1 MRIKKGQ
8 LVELEVDG
16 IAFGGKGVAHI
27 DKLVVFVDGAVPGDR
42 VMAQIYKK
50 KRRFL
55 EARTREIL
63 TASKDRVKAPCHYVG
78 WCGGCK
84 WQFLSYAK
92 QLEYKQQH
100 VAESLAHI
108 GGLEAVSVHPTI
120 PSKKI
125 FGYRNKMEFS
135 CSDRRWLLP
144 SEMEDDDLQTDF
156 ALGLHV
162 PGTFY
167 KVLDIEACLLQP
179 ALGNELLDFIR
190 QKMLSSGLPAYG
202 LRSHLGFWRFLMLR
216 HSKTH
221 NQWLVN
227 LITSGSNDTVLQLLA
242 QEVMVRFPQV
252 VSVVNNVTARKASI
266 AVGESENCLAGA
278 ATISEKIGDRM
289 FEISAN
295 SFFQTNTRGAATLY
309 DVVERYADLDGTQQ
323 LLDLYCGTGSISLC
337 LADKAKTVVGFE
349 WVESAVADA
358 HRNVK
363 LNGVSNCRFVAG
375 DVRRML
381 SEFEDGVDVMVI
393 DPPRVGMHQDVV
405 TEVMCK
411 GPQKIV
417 YVSCNPSTLARD
429 LALLKEAYHVAEVQP
444 VDMFPHTWHI
454 EAVAKLVK
462 K

>member
-1 MRIKKGQ
+1 MSIKKGQ
-8 LVELEVDG
+8 TIELEVDG

-27 DKLVVFVDGAVPGDR
+27 DKLVVFVEGAVPGDR

-55 EARTREIL
+55 EARTREII
-63 TASKDRVKAPCHYVG
+63 TASKDRVIAPCPYVG

-84 WQFLSYAK
+84 WQFLSYTK

-108 GGLEAVSVHPTI
+108 GGLEDVPVHPTLA
-120 PSKKI
+120 SVKE

-144 SEMEDDDLQTDF
+144 SEMEQDDLKTDF

-167 KVLDIEACLLQP
+167 KVLDINACLLQP
-179 ALGNELLDFIR
+179 PLGNELLTFIR
-190 QKMLSSGLPAYG
+190 QKMIDSGLPAYG

-216 HSKTH
+216 HSVTH
-221 NQWLVN
+221 DQYLVN
-227 LITSGSNDTVLQLLA
+227 LITSEPNDTVLKPLA
-242 QEVMVRFPQV
+242 QEVIAQFPQV
-252 VSVVNNVTARKASI
+252 VSVVNNVTASKASI
-266 AVGESENCLAGA
+266 AVGETERCLAGDT
-278 ATISEKIGDRM
+278 TISEKIGDRM

-295 SFFQTNTRGAATLY
+295 SFFQTNTRGAAILY
-309 DVVERYADLDGTQQ
+309 DVVDQYAGLDSTQR
-323 LLDLYCGTGSISLC
+323 LLDLYCGTGSISLY
-337 LADKAKTVVGFE
+337 LADKSKSVVGFE
-349 WVESAVADA
+349 LVESAIADA
-358 HRNVK
+358 HRNSEM
-363 LNGVSNCRFVAG
+363 NGIDNCRFVAG

-381 SEFEDGVDVMVI
+381 ADFEEEVDVMVI
-393 DPPRVGMHQDVV
+393 DPPRVGMHPDVV
-405 TEVMCK
+405 TEVLRK
-411 GPQKIV
+411 APQRIV

-429 LALLKEAYHVAEVQP
+429 LALLKEAYHVVEVQP

-454 EAVAKLVK
+454 EAVAKLK
-462 K
+462 KK